1 MKSTYLFECPY
12 SVLTWSSHLK
22 LLGLL
27 ETETPK
33 SIEQSKAFKKLKIP
47 GRKEA
52 VATMVEHNCIE
63 DVEIGPL
70 LALIGFQVFPIIWSI
85 PEALI
90 TVDMGTMFLKNG
102 GCIVWVSATLGGW
115 PRVLAVIAITIV
127 LTYMNYRDLTIVGEV
142 VVILGIFSILPFVI
156 MGFISIPKLKPSRWL
171 GISTLASYKGAQI
184 FEALGLSSEVIQRCF
199 SGTPSRVE
207 GATFDMLASD
217 ALSLHELAFPSRSL
231 PLGSADANA
240 LPNTGDYHWR
250 KGGEVH
256 LNDSFAIAKL
266 QEAARKNCVTSYKD
280 YSKHIQELNKTCNLC
295 GMLKLKEADVKFPLE
310 EVEPATE
317 IVKRFYLHW
326 ETSATTNQ
334 NLARKCEALA
344 VSGLALYGDEIDV
357 VGPADILK
365 QIFKMRYSKAR
376 ISITVHRIGQA
387 LVLNTGYAVINI
399 RVEACDCP
407 PDRYASA
414 EEQSNSTILPRHYK
428 SMDGQH
434 PEQGDHDSFRKNKQK
449 TGNNGRDNVEKSL
462 EVGENSRSAMQESEK
477 YRRVGN
483 NGFLRVTPLTWLE
496 AWLDNIMVSVP
507 ELAICYHQNGVVKEY
522 ELLKT
527 DDIFLLKGIS
537 EDGTPAFHPQ
547 VVQENGLSVLRF
559 LQDNCKQDPGAY
571 WAPSSRAKC
580 GRFFKKCLEILDEQD
595 CLVLRASAHEQFA
608 RLILKCYKELDLTS
622 EYILLEYEARV
633 TDVEDESSDFPMGL
647 SESVLDDKSH
657 SEVAEEDTPG
667 KINIFS
673 RNQRSSRDADTMT
686 VFQIPETT
694 YVVETVTNPVTSKLA
709 AIHHVSQAI
718 KSLQWNRQL
727 QSADEQVGHRK
738 VSCDRSSP
746 PIQFSVCAC
755 GDADCIEICDIREWL
770 PRSKMDHKLWKLVLL
785 LGESYLA
792 LG

>member
-1 MKSTYLFECPY
+1 MRHLWAIVVDHDTNWDNWVRSKLVKTKHFWSMNIPADGSWVWRHILHSRMKASTIALHTVGGE
-12 SVLTWSSHLK
+12 S
-22 LLGLL
+22 
-27 ETETPK
+27 K
-33 SIEQSKAFKKLKIP
+33 SQFNAYGNKPPE
-47 GRKEA
+47 G
-52 VATMVEHNCIE
+52 T
-63 DVEIGPL
+63 
-70 LALIGFQVFPIIWSI
+70 LALNAGGSLTDIGSYGAILKDFTGK
-85 PEALI
+85 A
-90 TVDMGTMFLKNG
+90 TRACAGTSRPRFILVLELQGIRFDLRLFL
-102 GCIVWVSATLGGW
+102 L
-115 PRVLAVIAITIV
+115 R
-127 LTYMNYRDLTIVGEV
+127 
-142 VVILGIFSILPFVI
+142 
-156 MGFISIPKLKPSRWL
+156 L
-171 GISTLASYKGAQI
+171 GISTLASYKGAKI
-184 FEALGLSSEVIQRCF
+184 FEALGLSSKVIQRCF

-240 LPNTGDYHWR
+240 LPNLGDYHWR
-250 KGGEVH
+250 KDGEVH

-266 QEAARKNCVTSYKD
+266 QEAARKNCVASYKD

-295 GMLKLKEADVKFPLE
+295 D
-310 EVEPATE
+310 
-317 IVKRFYLHW
+317 LHW

-334 NLARKCEALA
+334 NLTRKCEALA
-344 VSGLALYGDEIDV
+344 VSGLALYEDEIDV

-387 LVLNTGYAVINI
+387 LVLNTGGGCHLEWYLTDVAILNVFQIGNGVLEMPSYF
-399 RVEACDCP
+399 RH
-407 PDRYASA
+407 PD
-414 EEQSNSTILPRHYK
+414 K
-428 SMDGQH
+428 S
-434 PEQGDHDSFRKNKQK
+434 K
-449 TGNNGRDNVEKSL
+449 L
-462 EVGENSRSAMQESEK
+462 
-477 YRRVGN
+477 
-483 NGFLRVTPLTWLE
+483 VTPLTWLE
-496 AWLDNIMVSVP
+496 AWLDNIMASVP
-507 ELAICYHQNGVVKEY
+507 ELAICYHQNGVVKGY

-608 RLILKCYKELDLTS
+608 RLILECYKELDLTS

-673 RNQRSSRDADTMT
+673 RNQRRDADTMT

-718 KSLQWNRQL
+718 KSLRWNRQL
-727 QSADEQVGHRK
+727 QGADEQVGHRK

-755 GDADCIEICDIREWL
+755 GDADCIEICDISRVA
-770 PRSKMDHKLWKLVLL
+770 SKI
-785 LGESYLA
+785 
-792 LG
+792 